1 MTSEVDAAAG
11 LTAAVAESLAPVR
24 AHLAT
29 VEATIAEKEKELA
42 ELRAVRTLALRIIR
56 AGDPNSEEAKR
67 PRPGGSKGGGTTGKR
82 IARETVDAIAAEL
95 RRRFTPDD
103 DIYAAGLAKNEDFT
117 RALGRGRSF
126 GADAQ
131 LINSALHLLHEE
143 GALRLDHVGGT
154 GKASNAKAYRLTTGG
169 GDNGRP

>member
-29 VEATIAEKEKELA
+29 VDATIAEKEKELA

-67 PRPGGSKGGGTTGKR
+67 PRQGPKGGGTTGKR
-82 IARETVDAIAAEL
+82 IARETVDGILDEL

-103 DIYAAGLAKNEDFT
+103 DIYSAGLAKNEDFT
-117 RALGRGRSF
+117 RAIGRGRSF

-131 LINSALHLLHEE
+131 IINTALKLLHEE
-143 GALRLDHVGGT
+143 GALRLDHVGGI
-154 GKASNAKAYRLTTGG
+154 GKASNAKVYRLTTGG